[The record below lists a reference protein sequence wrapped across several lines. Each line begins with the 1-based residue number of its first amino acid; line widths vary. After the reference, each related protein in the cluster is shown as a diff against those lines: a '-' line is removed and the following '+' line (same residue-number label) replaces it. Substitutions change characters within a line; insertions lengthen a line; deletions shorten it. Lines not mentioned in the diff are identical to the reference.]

1 MTFHTIVVT
10 TKEKQI
16 VAHVST
22 NYHLNT
28 LQFANLGNDLPT
40 AVTFTTNSVGV
51 GE

>member
-1 MTFHTIVVT
+1 MNFHTIVVI

-16 VAHVST
+16 VAHVFT

-28 LQFANLGNDLPT
+28 LQFANLGNEFPN
-40 AVTFTTNSVGV
+40 AVTFTSNSVGV